1 MGSVVVLAVVVWLF
15 LLVLAVAILRR
26 PRWPTGKRSGGNANR
41 PSAPGARDCR
51 RQAAVPRWSSWRCRI
66 AGGCDAAAP
75 DADAAGC
82 NTAARGRAD
91 GGAERHAVSIN
102 RQRRA
107 HRLAPLV
114 GNARLGL
121 RREPPRLGHDPPRLL
136 RARLAR
142 GDGVLAR
149 LRIAGYMRGCTSW
162 AAGETLAWGNGT
174 ESSPWSR
181 VAAWMRSPPHRAV
194 LLGATYREAGIAVMQ
209 GTPGMGP
216 RGFTYVGEFGRRRC

>member
-15 LLVLAVAILRR
+15 LLVLAVAILRTAAMADRDAERRQRESR
-26 PRWPTGKRSGGNANR
+26 PQPQRTGTR
-41 PSAPGARDCR
+41 R
-51 RQAAVPRWSSWRCRI
+51 RQAAKTALVVVALPL
-66 AGGCDAAAP
+66 AGGSAGAP

-82 NTAARGRAD
+82 NTARAAARMA
-91 GGAERHAVSIN
+91 APSATLCLVN

-121 RREPPRLGHDPPRLL
+121 AANRHASDMIRRGYFAHLSPEGMSF
-136 RARLAR
+136 
-142 GDGVLAR
+142 VAR

-162 AAGETLAWGNGT
+162 AAGEALAWGNGT

-181 VAAWMRSPPHRAV
+181 VAAWMHSPPHRAV

-216 RGFTYVGEFGRRRC
+216 RGFTYVAEFGRRRY